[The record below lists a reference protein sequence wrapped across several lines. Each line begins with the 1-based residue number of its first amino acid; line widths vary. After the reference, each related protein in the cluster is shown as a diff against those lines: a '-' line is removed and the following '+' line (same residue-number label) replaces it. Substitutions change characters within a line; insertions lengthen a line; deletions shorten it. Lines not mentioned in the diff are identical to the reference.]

1 MEVDIMDKKK
11 NNMRW
16 GKGKFVHE
24 DGSYYD
30 GMWKENKMHGKGV
43 SIIIDFNL

>member
-1 MEVDIMDKKK
+1 
-11 NNMRW
+11 MRW

-24 DGSYYD
+24 DGSYYE

-43 SIIIDFNL
+43 RE